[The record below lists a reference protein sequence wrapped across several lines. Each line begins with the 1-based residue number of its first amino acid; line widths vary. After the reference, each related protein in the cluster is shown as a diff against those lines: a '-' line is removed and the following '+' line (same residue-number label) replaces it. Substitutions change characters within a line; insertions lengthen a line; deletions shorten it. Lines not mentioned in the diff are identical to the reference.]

1 MTLYPSLTPLALS
14 ATAGYA
20 LWQLLGPTSI
30 FSMVVMIA
38 QLPAPA
44 KLASLSLGI
53 QRSSAKAADE
63 RVGAVVEAISALRIT
78 KAFGE
83 FSPRFSSIDQADKVL
98 GYW

>member
-1 MTLYPSLTPLALS
+1 
-14 ATAGYA
+14 
-20 LWQLLGPTSI
+20 
-30 FSMVVMIA
+30 MVVMIA

-83 FSPRFSSIDQADKVL
+83 FFCDFRPLTRLTKCSVTGDRT
-98 GYW
+98 

>member
-1 MTLYPSLTPLALS
+1 
-14 ATAGYA
+14 
-20 LWQLLGPTSI
+20 
-30 FSMVVMIA
+30 MVVMIA

-78 KAFGE
+78 KALGE